1 MKFDTEY
8 PSLVLLMKYEVEVDA
23 KVDVKVGFATCPD
36 GVWSVGGWWIN
47 KNNAKSVLTNLEIKV

>member
-8 PSLVLLMKYEVEVDA
+8 PTLVLLMKYEVEVD
-23 KVDVKVGFATCPD
+23 VQVGFTTCPD
-36 GVWSVGGWWIN
+36 EVWSVGGWWIN

>member
-23 KVDVKVGFATCPD
+23 KVGFTTCPD